1 MLFFSYYVDFTIPD
15 FDDSKL
21 PIINVVKRCKYKIFM
36 LLCFKFTGEGV
47 YSADHAERAETVR
60 RGHKK
65 SVDSLS
71 GTWAVLPRKTEVF

>member
-1 MLFFSYYVDFTIPD
+1 MGVASGLFV
-15 FDDSKL
+15 L
-21 PIINVVKRCKYKIFM
+21 
-36 LLCFKFTGEGV
+36 

-71 GTWAVLPRKTEVF
+71 EIWAVLCNKT

>member
-21 PIINVVKRCKYKIFM
+21 PIINVVKRCKYKIFI
-36 LLCFKFTGEGV
+36 LLCFKITGEGV

-71 GTWAVLPRKTEVF
+71 EIWAVLCNKR

>member
-21 PIINVVKRCKYKIFM
+21 PIINVVKRCKCKIFI

-60 RGHKK
+60 RVKK

-71 GTWAVLPRKTEVF
+71 EIWAVLCNKT

>member
-1 MLFFSYYVDFTIPD
+1 MQFFSYYVDFTIRYV
-15 FDDSKL
+15 DDSKL
-21 PIINVVKRCKYKIFM
+21 PIINVVKRCKYKIFI
-36 LLCFKFTGEGV
+36 LLCFKITGEGV

-71 GTWAVLPRKTEVF
+71 EIWAVLCNKT

>member
-36 LLCFKFTGEGV
+36 LLCFKITGEGV

-60 RGHKK
+60 RVKK

-71 GTWAVLPRKTEVF
+71 EIWAVLCNKT

>member
-21 PIINVVKRCKYKIFM
+21 PIINVVKRCKCKIFI
-36 LLCFKFTGEGV
+36 LLCFKFTSEGV

-60 RGHKK
+60 RGYKK

-71 GTWAVLPRKTEVF
+71 GTWAVLPRKT